1 METSVCCIRLL
12 THPFSWRFQSNL
24 RYWQWEKFGDWWK
37 GRGSRTNSIHW
48 QWFSG
53 SIQKP
58 RRGRRAPQSRGA
70 CRYKAVVSRQSDD
83 NWTADGVIE
92 ERGNTTCCCLRQK
105 SERGVGLYQDVRNIL
120 EFYGSQLEYKTSW
133 DGRLTMFMVE
143 FSKVWKPWN
152 IRFWYY
158 SVASQKP
165 RNISRLAVRYRKED
179 KEVSCYPPGFIG
191 LLNNRGKVY
200 PINNKVIPNHPW
212 DMCLSKALVI
222 LANRVSE
229 K

>member
-12 THPFSWRFQSNL
+12 THLFSWRFQSNL
-24 RYWQWEKFGDWWK
+24 RYWQWDKFGDWWR

-83 NWTADGVIE
+83 NWTADGTIE
-92 ERGNTTCCCLRQK
+92 ERGNTTCCCLRQSLK
-105 SERGVGLYQDVRNIL
+105 EELDFIRMWGTFWI
-120 EFYGSQLEYKTSW
+120 FYGSQLENKTCW

-143 FSKVWKPWN
+143 FSNVWKSEN
-152 IRFWYY
+152 IR
-158 SVASQKP
+158 V
-165 RNISRLAVRYRKED
+165 
-179 KEVSCYPPGFIG
+179 
-191 LLNNRGKVY
+191 
-200 PINNKVIPNHPW
+200 
-212 DMCLSKALVI
+212 
-222 LANRVSE
+222 
-229 K
+229 